1 MDSPDNESGGS
12 PVPINKKMSYV
23 KQQEEMAKQQQMQNN
38 SSRPVIPPSPPPP
51 PNYQVNQTQSFP
63 QSQIPQQST
72 PVNNNNNKN
81 NINNPVQQ
89 LQTSKITPENK
100 ELINKSNFN
109 LIKQHF
115 GSSGDTTDS
124 QKIKYSILV
133 ILIFVL
139 LNSKLIWK
147 QICKLPFMGSI
158 EPSILALV
166 FNSLLS
172 GLMFFL
178 IVKFVI

>member
-12 PVPINKKMSYV
+12 PVPRNKKMSYV

-38 SSRPVIPPSPPPP
+38 SAPPVIHTSPPPP
-51 PNYQVNQTQSFP
+51 PNYQVNQMQSFP
-63 QSQIPQQST
+63 QSQIPQQSM
-72 PVNNNNNKN
+72 PVNNNKN
-81 NINNPVQQ
+81 TINNPVQQ

-100 ELINKSNFN
+100 DLINKSQFN

-115 GSSGDTTDS
+115 GSSGDTTTS

-139 LNSKLIWK
+139 LNSKIIWK

-172 GLMFFL
+172 GLIFFL